1 MILSLYI
8 YRLTEATT
16 FDGVDDYIDTGI
28 QLFDTNKDF
37 TVFIDFVG
45 DGEQAGNATFP
56 PGVLTCV
63 KEVSPWPG
71 VSIDKTRTNY
81 RFGPYSLE
89 SVPYN
94 TTLRQKY
101 IIRKNATEQTLKL
114 IGYHGDRE
122 ITSKFA
128 QKNLITST
136 FNANLLL
143 GAKDSNSGVSTNKNL
158 KAFWKGTINQ
168 CKVWFKCLTDD
179 EINSLLAF

>member
-1 MILSLYI
+1 M
-8 YRLTEATT
+8 TEATT

-45 DGEQAGNATFP
+45 DGEQAGNPDRP
-56 PGVLTCV
+56 PSVLACI

-81 RFGPYSLE
+81 RFGAKSLVG
-89 SVPYN
+89 VPYN

-101 IIRKNATEQTLKL
+101 IIRKNATEKTLKL
-114 IGYHGDRE
+114 IGYHGDTE
-122 ITSKFA
+122 ITSEYT
-128 QKNLITST
+128 QSQPNLITST

-143 GAKDSNSGVSTNKNL
+143 GAKDGNSGISTDKAL